1 MRQLRVDSIV
11 KLPVLDVPFP
21 LGTNPATERAEQ
33 HGRDFVRRFGLV
45 SDEAALAHHDGS
57 LLGSLIGH
65 AYPEAAAADLELV
78 TDWIG
83 CNLVLDDL
91 FDETELGRQP
101 GRMREYCRRVISW
114 LPVGD
119 EPVPADDSPFV
130 AAYGDLWRRARLVMS
145 QGWCRRF
152 VAHFGSFLDCCCWE
166 AENRLAGRIPSPE
179 RYRVMRGRALM
190 PYLDLIE
197 LTRHAEIP
205 DEVYELPAFTELNQ
219 ALSDAVLWTND
230 MFSCEKEELL
240 GDVHNLVTAY
250 RHADGLGMQ
259 QAVDLVG
266 TLIQD
271 RIDRFAEFARRF
283 VDEQLPG
290 ADDELHHLVSGHLRT
305 MRSWLR
311 GQLEWR
317 YETHRFSADRVRAGL
332 PGSGRDAG

>member
-1 MRQLRVDSIV
+1 MRQPRVDSIV
-11 KLPVLDVPFP
+11 RLPVLDVPFP
-21 LGTNPATERAEQ
+21 LGTNPATERAER
-33 HGRDFVRRFGLV
+33 HGRDFVRRFGLI

-65 AYPEAAAADLELV
+65 AYPEAAPADLELV

-91 FDETELGRQP
+91 FDETELGRHP
-101 GRMREYCRRVISW
+101 DRMREYCRRVIGW

-119 EPVPADDSPFV
+119 EPAAADDSPFA
-130 AAYGDLWRRARLVMS
+130 AAYADLWRRARLVMS
-145 QGWCRRF
+145 RGWCRRF
-152 VAHFGSFLDCCCWE
+152 VGHFESFLDCCCWE
-166 AENRLAGRIPSPE
+166 AENRLTGRIPSPR
-179 RYRVMRGRALM
+179 RYRAMRGRALM

-205 DEVYELPAFTELNQ
+205 DEVYRLPAFTELNQ

-250 RHADGLGMQ
+250 RHADGMSMQ
-259 QAVDLVG
+259 EAVDLVG
-266 TLIQD
+266 VLIQD
-271 RIDRFAEFARRF
+271 RINEFAELADRFVADQ
-283 VDEQLPG
+283 VPG
-290 ADDELHHLVSGHLRT
+290 ADGGLRDQLSGHLST
-305 MRSWLR
+305 MRAWLR

-317 YETHRFSADRVRAGL
+317 YETYRFSPDRVRAGL
-332 PGSGRDAG
+332 AGSDVR